1 MVDYIKHVSMGADV
15 HITTMIL
22 IAFVLDLLFGDPEWF
37 PHPVVLMG
45 KAISFLER
53 QLRDIFPANPDG
65 ELAAGR
71 VMAIIM
77 PVTTYVVVR
86 ILLGRLFIV
95 SPMIAWA
102 VNIFLC
108 YQSLAVRSMLRESR
122 NVYHAL
128 QTKSLDAARSAV
140 ARIVGRE
147 TARLGSVGIIRAAVE
162 TVAENFSD
170 GVVAPLFYMLIGG
183 APLALAYKAVNTM
196 DSMVGYKNDR
206 YLNFG
211 RAAALL
217 DDAANFIPSRI
228 AAFLVMGA
236 AFISGEKSEQD
247 PLSHRFGSG
256 RLVSMWERRMI
267 ARRSYYIWKRD
278 RRKHESPNSA
288 QTESAMA
295 GALGVQL
302 AGPAVYFGKT
312 VDKPFIGDPLRPI
325 EESDILR
332 ANRIFFTGSC
342 IAVLV
347 ATLVGNIIF

>member
-1 MVDYIKHVSMGADV
+1 
-15 HITTMIL
+15 MIL
-22 IAFVLDLLFGDPEWF
+22 IAFILDLFFGDPEWF
-37 PHPVVLMG
+37 PHPVVRMG
-45 KAISFLER
+45 KAITFLER
-53 QLRDIFPANPDG
+53 QLRDIFPANPEG
-65 ELAAGR
+65 ERAAGR
-71 VMAIIM
+71 VMAFIL
-77 PVTTYVVVR
+77 PVTTYAAAW
-86 ILLGRLFIV
+86 ILLKRLSIV
-95 SPMIAWA
+95 SPVTAWA

-108 YQSLAVRSMLRESR
+108 YQVLAVRSMLRESR

-128 QTKSLDAARSAV
+128 QTKSLDAARSAI

-147 TARLGSVGIIRAAVE
+147 TARLNVAGIIRAAVE

-211 RAAALL
+211 RAAAKL

-228 AAFLVMGA
+228 AALLVMGA
-236 AFISGEKSEQD
+236 AFISGEKSEKD
-247 PLSHRFGSG
+247 PLSQRFGSG

-267 ARRSYYIWKRD
+267 ARRSFLIWKRD

-302 AGPAVYFGKT
+302 AGPAVYFGK
-312 VDKPFIGDPLRPI
+312 VSNKPYIGDPLRPI
-325 EESDILR
+325 EERDILR

-342 IAVLV
+342 LAVLAV
-347 ATLVGNIIF
+347 IFSGHILL

>member
-1 MVDYIKHVSMGADV
+1 
-15 HITTMIL
+15 MIL
-22 IAFVLDLLFGDPEWF
+22 IAFILDLFLGDPEWF

-45 KAISFLER
+45 KAITFLER
-53 QLRDIFPANPDG
+53 QLRDIFPANPEG
-65 ELAAGR
+65 ERAAGR
-71 VMAIIM
+71 VMAFIL
-77 PVTTYVVVR
+77 PVFTYAAAR
-86 ILLGRLFIV
+86 ILLIRLSIV
-95 SPMIAWA
+95 SPVIAWA

-108 YQSLAVRSMLRESR
+108 YQVLAVRSMLRESR

-128 QTKSLDAARSAV
+128 QTKSLDAARRAV

-147 TARLGSVGIIRAAVE
+147 TARLNEAGIVRAAVE

-183 APLALAYKAVNTM
+183 PSLALAYKAINTM

-211 RAAALL
+211 RAAAKM
-217 DDAANFIPSRI
+217 DDAANYIPSRI

-236 AFISGEKSEQD
+236 AFISGEKSEAD
-247 PLSHRFGSG
+247 PLSYRFGSG
-256 RLVSMWERRMI
+256 KLVSMWERRMI
-267 ARRSYYIWKRD
+267 AHRAYLIWKRD
-278 RRKHESPNSA
+278 RRMHESPNSA

-302 AGPAVYFGKT
+302 AGPAVYFGK
-312 VDKPFIGDPLRPI
+312 VSDKPFIGDPLRPI
-325 EESDILR
+325 EERDILR

-342 IAVLV
+342 LAVLAV
-347 ATLVGNIIF
+347 IFSGHILL

>member
-1 MVDYIKHVSMGADV
+1 MAF
-15 HITTMIL
+15 IL
-22 IAFVLDLLFGDPEWF
+22 
-37 PHPVVLMG
+37 PV
-45 KAISFLER
+45 FTY
-53 QLRDIFPANPDG
+53 
-65 ELAAGR
+65 AA
-71 VMAIIM
+71 A
-77 PVTTYVVVR
+77 R
-86 ILLGRLFIV
+86 ILLIRLSIV
-95 SPMIAWA
+95 SPVIAWA

-108 YQSLAVRSMLRESR
+108 YQVLAVRSMLRESR

-128 QTKSLDAARSAV
+128 QTKSLDAARRAV

-147 TARLGSVGIIRAAVE
+147 TARLNEAGIVRAAVE

-170 GVVAPLFYMLIGG
+170 GVIAPLFYMVIGG
-183 APLALAYKAVNTM
+183 PSLALAYKAVNTM

-217 DDAANFIPSRI
+217 DDAANYIPSRI

-236 AFISGEKSEQD
+236 AFISGEKSEAD

-267 ARRSYYIWKRD
+267 ARRAYLIWKRD

-302 AGPAVYFGKT
+302 AGPAVYFGK
-312 VDKPFIGDPLRPI
+312 VSDKPFIGDPLRPI
-325 EESDILR
+325 EENDILR

-342 IAVLV
+342 LAVLAV
-347 ATLVGNIIF
+347 IFSGHILL

>member
-1 MVDYIKHVSMGADV
+1 M

-22 IAFVLDLLFGDPEWF
+22 IAFILDLFLGDPEWF

-45 KAISFLER
+45 KAITFLER
-53 QLRDIFPANPDG
+53 QLRDIFPANPEG
-65 ELAAGR
+65 ERAAGR
-71 VMAIIM
+71 VMAFIL
-77 PVTTYVVVR
+77 PVFTYAAAR
-86 ILLGRLFIV
+86 ILLIRLSIV
-95 SPMIAWA
+95 SPVIAWA

-108 YQSLAVRSMLRESR
+108 YQVLAVRSMLRESR

-128 QTKSLDAARSAV
+128 QTKSLDAARRAV

-147 TARLGSVGIIRAAVE
+147 TARLNEAGIVRAAVE

-170 GVVAPLFYMLIGG
+170 GVVAPLFYMVIGG
-183 APLALAYKAVNTM
+183 PSLALAYKAVNTM

-217 DDAANFIPSRI
+217 DDAANYIPSRI

-236 AFISGEKSEQD
+236 AFISGEKSEAD

-267 ARRSYYIWKRD
+267 ARRAYLIWKRD

-302 AGPAVYFGKT
+302 AGPAVYFGK
-312 VDKPFIGDPLRPI
+312 VSEKPFIGDPLRPI
-325 EESDILR
+325 EERDILR

-342 IAVLV
+342 LAVFAV
-347 ATLVGNIIF
+347 IFSGHILL

>member
-1 MVDYIKHVSMGADV
+1 M

-22 IAFVLDLLFGDPEWF
+22 IAFILDLFFGDPEWF

-45 KAISFLER
+45 KAVTFLER
-53 QLRDIFPANPDG
+53 QLRDIFPANPEG
-65 ELAAGR
+65 ERAAGR
-71 VMAIIM
+71 VLAVIM
-77 PVTTYVVVR
+77 PVSTYAMTW
-86 ILLGRLFIV
+86 ILLRRFSIV
-95 SPMIAWA
+95 SPVIALA

-108 YQSLAVRSMLRESR
+108 YQALAVRSMLRESR

-147 TARLGSVGIIRAAVE
+147 TARLNAAGITRAAVE

-170 GVVAPLFYMLIGG
+170 GVVAPLFYMMIGG
-183 APLALAYKAVNTM
+183 APLALAYKSINTM

-206 YLNFG
+206 YLHFG
-211 RAAALL
+211 RAAARL

-236 AFISGEKSEQD
+236 AFISGEKSQDD

-256 RLVSMWERRMI
+256 RLVSLWERRMI
-267 ARRSYYIWKRD
+267 ARRAFLIWERD
-278 RRKHESPNSA
+278 RMKHASPNSA

-302 AGPAVYFGKT
+302 AGPAVYFGK
-312 VDKPFIGDPLRPI
+312 VFDKPFIGDPLRPI
-325 EESDILR
+325 EERDILR

-342 IAVLV
+342 LAVL
-347 ATLVGNIIF
+347 AIFLAGHI

>member
-1 MVDYIKHVSMGADV
+1 VRLELIGGFGEDRHV
-15 HITTMIL
+15 HITMMIL
-22 IAFVLDLLFGDPEWF
+22 IAFILDLFFGDPEWF

-53 QLRDIFPANPDG
+53 QLRDIFPANPEG
-65 ELAAGR
+65 ERAAGR
-71 VMAIIM
+71 VMAFAL
-77 PVTTYVVVR
+77 PVITYVFAF
-86 ILLGRLFIV
+86 ILLKRLSIV
-95 SPMIAWA
+95 SPVTAWA

-108 YQSLAVRSMLRESR
+108 YQALAVRSMLRESR

-128 QTKSLDAARSAV
+128 RTKSLDAARQAV

-147 TARLGSVGIIRAAVE
+147 TARLNEAGIIRAAVE

-170 GVVAPLFYMLIGG
+170 GVVAPLFYMMIGG

-196 DSMVGYKNDR
+196 DSMVGYRNDR
-206 YLNFG
+206 YRNFG
-211 RAAALL
+211 RAAAKL

-236 AFISGEKSEQD
+236 AFISGEKSPKD
-247 PLSHRFGSG
+247 PLSHRFGGG

-267 ARRSYYIWKRD
+267 TRRAFLIWKRD

-302 AGPAVYFGKT
+302 AGPAVYFGK
-312 VDKPFIGDPLRPI
+312 VNDKPYIGDPLRPI
-325 EESDILR
+325 EERDILR

-342 IAVLV
+342 LAVL
-347 ATLVGNIIF
+347 AICLVGHI

>member
-1 MVDYIKHVSMGADV
+1 M
-15 HITTMIL
+15 
-22 IAFVLDLLFGDPEWF
+22 DLFFGDPEWF

-45 KAISFLER
+45 KAITFLER
-53 QLRDIFPANPDG
+53 QLRDIFPANPEG
-65 ELAAGR
+65 ERAAGR
-71 VMAIIM
+71 VMAVIL
-77 PVTTYVVVR
+77 PVTTYAAVR
-86 ILLGRLFIV
+86 ILLRRLSII
-95 SPMIAWA
+95 SPVTSWA
-102 VNIFLC
+102 VNILLC
-108 YQSLAVRSMLRESR
+108 YQALAVRSMLRESR

-128 QTKSLDAARSAV
+128 LTKSLDAARQAV

-147 TARLGSVGIIRAAVE
+147 TARLNAAGIIRAAVE

-183 APLALAYKAVNTM
+183 APLALTYKAVNTM

-211 RAAALL
+211 RAAARL

-236 AFISGEKSEQD
+236 AFVSGEKSEKD

-267 ARRSYYIWKRD
+267 ARRAYLIWKRD

-302 AGPAVYFGKT
+302 AGPAVYFGK
-312 VDKPFIGDPLRPI
+312 VSDKPYIGDPLRPI
-325 EESDILR
+325 EERDILR

-342 IAVLV
+342 LAVLV
-347 ATLVGNIIF
+347 ILLVGHI

>member
-1 MVDYIKHVSMGADV
+1 
-15 HITTMIL
+15 
-22 IAFVLDLLFGDPEWF
+22 
-37 PHPVVLMG
+37 
-45 KAISFLER
+45 
-53 QLRDIFPANPDG
+53 
-65 ELAAGR
+65 
-71 VMAIIM
+71 
-77 PVTTYVVVR
+77 
-86 ILLGRLFIV
+86 
-95 SPMIAWA
+95 
-102 VNIFLC
+102 
-108 YQSLAVRSMLRESR
+108 MLSGPGCAECESR

-128 QTKSLDAARSAV
+128 QTKSLDAARRAV

-147 TARLGSVGIIRAAVE
+147 TARLNEAGIVRAAVE

-170 GVVAPLFYMLIGG
+170 GVIAPLFYMVIGG
-183 APLALAYKAVNTM
+183 PSLALAYKAVNTM

-217 DDAANFIPSRI
+217 DDAANYIPSRI

-236 AFISGEKSEQD
+236 AFISGEKSEAD

-256 RLVSMWERRMI
+256 RLVSMWERPMI
-267 ARRSYYIWKRD
+267 ARRAYLIWKRD

-302 AGPAVYFGKT
+302 AGPAV
-312 VDKPFIGDPLRPI
+312 DKPFIGDPLRPI
-325 EESDILR
+325 EERDILR

-342 IAVLV
+342 LAVLAV
-347 ATLVGNIIF
+347 IFLGHIFM